1 MKKNNLELIVGLF
14 LVIGICCLAYLS
26 LKIARNEFFNTGSY
40 PVQAYFTN
48 CSGLNHGASVMIA
61 GVEIGRVEKV
71 ELDSHYEA
79 QVVLM
84 IKKEIVLQKDVIA
97 SIKTKGLIGEKYI
110 EISPGASEETISQGG
125 NIRDTEPALDIE
137 GLIAKFVQGNL
148 AKPTN

>member
-1 MKKNNLELIVGLF
+1 
-14 LVIGICCLAYLS
+14 
-26 LKIARNEFFNTGSY
+26 
-40 PVQAYFTN
+40 
-48 CSGLNHGASVMIA
+48 MIA